1 MGLRA
6 VTLSVVVG
14 AVLTA
19 CGGGDGGAP
28 ARLSVERWASP
39 NPGSVN
45 AYWVE
50 GPDGIVV
57 IDAGRNITGG
67 QKIADEVSRKGRR
80 VSAILLTHPHPD
92 HVGGL
97 GVLHE
102 KFPDTPIY
110 ASEATAKWMHDD
122 PLKFYALA
130 RKADP
135 DYPPTLTYPT
145 ETFASDAELRIA
157 GLTLQTADF
166 GPGESA
172 TATAYFE
179 PSSHALFGGDLT
191 GNHVTPALI
200 EGNSCGWLTD
210 LTALSARFGAADTV
224 YPGHG
229 DPGPAAE
236 QITEQHNYLQHYREL
251 VRPAVALGSDAGT
264 ALTDRETASIVGE
277 LDRAYPNYPRVASLP
292 NLQEL
297 NVAAVGRELA
307 REATATMP
315 PECN

>member
-1 MGLRA
+1 MSLHA
-6 VTLSVVVG
+6 VTLSVVVT
-14 AVLTA
+14 AVLAA
-19 CGGGDGGAP
+19 CSGGGWP

-45 AYWVE
+45 AYWID
-50 GPDGIVV
+50 GPDGIVIV
-57 IDAGRNITGG
+57 DVGRNVTGG
-67 QKIADEVSRKGRR
+67 QKIADAVSRKGRR
-80 VSAILLTHPHPD
+80 VAAILLTHPHPD

-110 ASEATAKWMHDD
+110 ASEATDKWMRDD
-122 PLKFYALA
+122 PLNFYSLA

-135 DYPPTLTYPT
+135 DYPQTLTYPT

-157 GLTLQTADF
+157 GLTLQTANF

-172 TATAYFE
+172 TATVYFD
-179 PSSHALFGGDLT
+179 PSSRALFGGDQT
-191 GNHVTPALI
+191 GNH
-200 EGNSCGWLTD
+200 
-210 LTALSARFGAADTV
+210 
-224 YPGHG
+224 
-229 DPGPAAE
+229 
-236 QITEQHNYLQHYREL
+236 
-251 VRPAVALGSDAGT
+251 VRPAVALDSDSGT
-264 ALTDRETASIVGE
+264 TMTDRETRYLVGE

-307 REATATMP
+307 AEATATMP